1 MLLLYSVLVDL
12 VCHWRR
18 DRGRRV
24 GGPPRNLPEDEPRAV
39 HVGAEEGLEAR
50 IKSYL
55 NNYLINNQLI
65 IIYLEGG
72 VCAHAL
78 PEHLGGHVADG
89 ADALVGGAVVD
100 VAPVALEA
108 DGEAE
113 VGDGDGAVAL
123 DLKVS
128 CVASYAK

>member
-1 MLLLYSVLVDL
+1 MPYCLSVCLS
-12 VCHWRR
+12 VCANWDDIRYQDFH
-18 DRGRRV
+18 
-24 GGPPRNLPEDEPRAV
+24 AV
-39 HVGAEEGLEAR
+39 PIRKYCV
-50 IKSYL
+50 
-55 NNYLINNQLI
+55 YLIH
-65 IIYLEGG
+65 YLEGR

-128 CVASYAK
+128 CVASYAKQ